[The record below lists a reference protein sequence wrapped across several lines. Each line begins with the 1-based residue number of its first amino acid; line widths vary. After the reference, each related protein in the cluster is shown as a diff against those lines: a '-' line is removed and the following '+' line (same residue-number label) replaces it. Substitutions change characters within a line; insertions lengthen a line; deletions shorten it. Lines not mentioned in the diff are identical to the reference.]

1 MGVVRQAMRQRSAWI
16 VLGLALAS
24 LTTTV
29 FFAGRLYRPGE
40 ADRALVVLW
49 FLATAAAVF
58 RPRVESGL
66 ALGAA
71 GFASAVFFYDPAIA
85 ALFSVSTFLAANFVH
100 GWLVGTA
107 RERFGRWRRLLGSSA
122 SQLGAGLAAGWVAW
136 SVGVV
141 PVERLDGSFYGKASL
156 VGIGYL
162 VVLGAFE
169 ILQTLDAEGH
179 IPWRGLGVGFLYE
192 ASAWSI
198 GAVSVSVA
206 VGIGAGT
213 GWFLLAALTCVA
225 LVLLRRDKLH
235 RAVAAQAK
243 RLRELQLAGH
253 RIIFGETDMLSMAR
267 QIFAECRRVVPF
279 SWFHFQLSGDGGWQ
293 EGWWAGPEGMVRP
306 GKPEPP
312 PVPPALPGFHRR
324 ATWRVVERT
333 LASGERIVGRLRL
346 WCDPRRLDNDAEEW
360 VEALLPEMT
369 SSILGVILDLEA
381 RQDPLTGLP
390 DRRALEERM
399 LRAFRRSEQEGVPT
413 AVIMCDLD
421 RFKRINDKYGHACGD
436 EALIAVA
443 GLLEKHQRDD
453 DLCCRYGGEE
463 FALVLEKTDGEAAL
477 AVAERLRL
485 AVERFVFRHGGKAIP
500 LTVSAGV
507 ASYPG
512 LTVRDSL
519 ELLELADLALYESKR
534 QGRNRCLLNLG
545 RGSFQD
551 VHGEIHG
558 PEEPPPDIEAPTLF
572 A

>member
-1 MGVVRQAMRQRSAWI
+1 MRQRSAWV
-16 VLGLALAS
+16 VLGLALAA
-24 LTTTV
+24 LATTS
-29 FFAGRLYRPGE
+29 FLAGRLFPP
-40 ADRALVVLW
+40 ADVDRALFGLW
-49 FLATAAAVF
+49 ILATAAAVF
-58 RPRVESGL
+58 RPRLEIGL

-71 GFASAVFFYDPAIA
+71 GFASAVFFYDPALA
-85 ALFSVSTFLAANFVH
+85 ALFGVSAFLVATFVH
-100 GWLVGTA
+100 GWLLGTA

-122 SQLGAGLAAGWVAW
+122 SQLGAGLAAGWIAW
-136 SVGVV
+136 GLGVV
-141 PVERLDGSFYGKASL
+141 PVEAIEGSFYGKASL
-156 VGIGYL
+156 VGVSYL
-162 VVLGAFE
+162 VVLGALE
-169 ILQTLDAEGH
+169 AVQTFDSEGH
-179 IPWRGLGVGFLYE
+179 IPWQDLGIALLYE
-192 ASAWSI
+192 ASAWAI
-198 GAVSVSVA
+198 GSVIVA
-206 VGIGAGT
+206 VTVGLGPGT
-213 GWFLLAALTCVA
+213 GWFLLASLTLYATAIV
-225 LVLLRRDKLH
+225 RRDKAH
-235 RAVAAQAK
+235 RVVAAQAK

-253 RIIFGETDMLSMAR
+253 RIIFGETDLLSMAR

-279 SWFHFQLSGDGGWQ
+279 SWFHFQLAGDGGWQ

-306 GKPEPP
+306 GKPQPP
-312 PVPPALPGFHRR
+312 PAPPALPGFHRR
-324 ATWRVVERT
+324 AGWRVVERT
-333 LASGERIVGRLRL
+333 LASGERVVGRLRL
-346 WCDPRRLDNDAEEW
+346 WCDPRRLDRDAEEW

-381 RQDPLTGLP
+381 RRDPLTGLP
-390 DRRALEERM
+390 DRRALEERL

-463 FALVLEKTDGEAAL
+463 FALVLEKTDGDAAL
-477 AVAERLRL
+477 TVAERLRQ
-485 AVERFVFRHGGKAIP
+485 AVERFVFTHGGKAIP
-500 LTVSAGV
+500 LSVSAGV

-512 LTVRDSL
+512 LTVKDSL

-545 RGSFQD
+545 RGSFRD
-551 VHGEIHG
+551 VHGKVFG